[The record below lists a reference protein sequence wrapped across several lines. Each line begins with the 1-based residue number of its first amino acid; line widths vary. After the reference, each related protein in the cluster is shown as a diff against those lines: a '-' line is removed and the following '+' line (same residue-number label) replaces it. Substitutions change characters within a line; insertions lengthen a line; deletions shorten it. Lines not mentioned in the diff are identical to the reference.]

1 MELHLSPA
9 VGVVLTG
16 IVALLWGSA
25 SAEAEAGAASR
36 PAIAPRTLRLDLKK
50 RRVTIIARVC
60 LREGPLEFLICR
72 TSGKGR
78 DSKEHESILHT
89 DAKPSHIHAALLALG
104 LTQGKPARWSSVG
117 RLAGRFLPP
126 QGPQLDITFHWTD
139 PKGKARSAQA
149 GSWLKAVGAKGASLP
164 GKWVFIGSAVLPD
177 NQYAADIE
185 GGIVSV
191 ANFASSVIDVPFE
204 SSDKDALREFAAD
217 SEAIPPLKT
226 EVKVVISPLPGA
238 AKSPHARAMLEI
250 DRLGRMKVD
259 GTPIA
264 PGKLRRWAAAFVA
277 AHPKAMVTIRTEAR
291 ALVYD
296 VERARDELGL
306 GGIMEVDEQHLRPY
320 SPILPRHPEQ
330 ARRKLKW
337 WARQFAEADQLL
349 SDPVLEAQAT
359 LRQIDK
365 ELAEIQRVK
374 VMWDDYAA
382 QLREALAKYRAS
394 TQPADKGR
402 TGPPARANPE

>member
-1 MELHLSPA
+1 MELHVSPA
-9 VGVVLTG
+9 VGAVLTG
-16 IVALLWGSA
+16 ILALPWGPA
-25 SAEAEAGAASR
+25 SALAEPGAASR
-36 PAIAPRTLRLDLKK
+36 PAIAPRPLRLDLKK

-60 LREGPLEFLICR
+60 LRQGPLEFLICR
-72 TSGKGR
+72 TSGRDR

-117 RLAGRFLPP
+117 RLGGRFLPP
-126 QGPQLDITFHWTD
+126 RGPQLDITFHWTD
-139 PKGKARSAQA
+139 GQGKARSAQA

-217 SEAIPPLKT
+217 TEAIPPLKT

-238 AKSPHARAMLEI
+238 AKSPHARAMLEV
-250 DRLGRMKVD
+250 DRLGRMKID
-259 GTPIA
+259 GTPIV

-296 VERARDELGL
+296 IERARDELGL
-306 GGIMEVDEQHLRPY
+306 GGIMEVDEQHLRPD
-320 SPILPRHPEQ
+320 SPILPRYPEQ

-365 ELAEIQRVK
+365 ELAEIEHVK

-394 TQPADKGR
+394 TQPADKGK
-402 TGPPARANPE
+402 TGAGARAGPE